1 MPGFRKRNGHEVGP
15 DARIVR
21 NDCNN
26 GHRRISSMN
35 RQHRK
40 PRAIAIARAQE
51 AETALRRLAL
61 ICLGASATLTAL
73 AFAFIG

>member
-1 MPGFRKRNGHEVGP
+1 
-15 DARIVR
+15 
-21 NDCNN
+21 
-26 GHRRISSMN
+26 MN

-51 AETALRRLAL
+51 AETAFRRLAL
-61 ICLGASATLTAL
+61 ICLGASAALAAL